1 MLQVEWWGLCIV
13 GGSVAVVLYIVAVV
27 LYRVAKLIE
36 ELEERVGEIEMDLL
50 DVAYGGIP
58 DRLRERTELI
68 RAAEERRRAA
78 RGDPPD
84 RLREMGYPLDSGS
97 P

>member
-13 GGSVAVVLYIVAVV
+13 GGSVAVVLY
-27 LYRVAKLIE
+27 RVAKLTE

-50 DVAYGGIP
+50 DVAYGDTP
-58 DRLRERTELI
+58 DRLRERMELI

-84 RLREMGYPLDSGS
+84 RLREYRERHNL
-97 P
+97 